1 MAGDIT
7 HHAALTLTDHLPIL
21 QVLVP
26 FVAAPLIVFLGNRGL
41 AWALSFI
48 ASAAA
53 FVIAG
58 LLLGHVIDGSV
69 ISYEIGGWA
78 PPLGIEYRIDAANA
92 FVLLLVSAISTLVL
106 PYART
111 SIEAEVPRRH
121 HTLFYAS
128 YMLCMTGLLGVT
140 ATGDAFNVFVFLEI
154 SSLST
159 YVLIAQGAHRDK
171 RALTAAYDYLI
182 MGTIGAT
189 FFVIG
194 LGMLYM
200 ATGTLN
206 MADLA
211 ERIATQGA
219 NRTVL
224 AGFGFIIVG
233 MGLKAALYPLHL
245 WLPNAYTFAPSV
257 VTVFLAATATKVA
270 IYVLL
275 RFMFSVFQPSFIY
288 ESSTIEFIILPLAI
302 LAMFAASVI
311 AVFQR
316 DMKRLLAYSSIA
328 QIGYMLLG
336 IGMLTETGLTAAIA
350 HLFNHGITKAA
361 LFMGVG
367 ALVLKSGGSFF
378 DRIQGLGRV
387 MPFTAAAIVIGGL
400 SLIGVPG
407 TAGFISK
414 WYLVQGALEKGWW
427 PVAMLVVLSS
437 LLAVIYVWQ
446 IVEALYL
453 KAPAKDITAGE
464 APPAMLVPLWIM
476 AAACIYFGLATDITV
491 GAAQT
496 AAAGLLAGSAG
507 LGH

>member
-1 MAGDIT
+1 
-7 HHAALTLTDHLPIL
+7 
-21 QVLVP
+21 
-26 FVAAPLIVFLGNRGL
+26 
-41 AWALSFI
+41 
-48 ASAAA
+48 
-53 FVIAG
+53 
-58 LLLGHVIDGSV
+58 
-69 ISYEIGGWA
+69 
-78 PPLGIEYRIDAANA
+78 
-92 FVLLLVSAISTLVL
+92 
-106 PYART
+106 
-111 SIEAEVPRRH
+111 
-121 HTLFYAS
+121 
-128 YMLCMTGLLGVT
+128 
-140 ATGDAFNVFVFLEI
+140 
-154 SSLST
+154 
-159 YVLIAQGAHRDK
+159 
-171 RALTAAYDYLI
+171 
-182 MGTIGAT
+182 
-189 FFVIG
+189 
-194 LGMLYM
+194 
-200 ATGTLN
+200 
-206 MADLA
+206 
-211 ERIATQGA
+211 
-219 NRTVL
+219 
-224 AGFGFIIVG
+224 
-233 MGLKAALYPLHL
+233 
-245 WLPNAYTFAPSV
+245 
-257 VTVFLAATATKVA
+257 
-270 IYVLL
+270 
-275 RFMFSVFQPSFIY
+275 
-288 ESSTIEFIILPLAI
+288 
-302 LAMFAASVI
+302 
-311 AVFQR
+311 
-316 DMKRLLAYSSIA
+316 
-328 QIGYMLLG
+328 
-336 IGMLTETGLTAAIA
+336 MLTETGLTAAIA